1 MDMDIKEPS
10 MRAFTATLE
19 PINLTAGRPI
29 AKLILGTIALQ
40 AGATAPTIATFLGR
54 ISEAYIKAS
63 FGGKSQDL
71 IRFENGN
78 DLWAFNMLCPWLIH
92 RPYCQISG
100 ADNENNNVCG
110 LQVPLG
116 LPPAKVTG
124 AYQLGLEV
132 TDIATT
138 DVEKV
143 SVAEVYGAL
152 RLEGLPASLVAGKV
166 FQIGKH
172 LYTPNAT
179 GWNEGFDIQ
188 VDGDLIGLLLWQTS
202 YPCVTLSTSDPTV
215 VSIKEFVLS
224 VGGHDR
230 VHLDFPTYYFGKNKT
245 AIVAESDGTT
255 LVETD
260 ELQKYA
266 FVDLVHMVGAINT
279 RNKSVKFRTNAGVAD
294 AIRVYPIYLIRG

>member
-1 MDMDIKEPS
+1 MDMDILEPS
-10 MRAFTATLE
+10 MRTFTATLE

-29 AKLILGTIALQ
+29 AKLLLGTIALQ
-40 AGATAPTIATFLGR
+40 AGATAPTTATFLGR
-54 ISEAYIKAS
+54 ISEAYIKATFRGRS
-63 FGGKSQDL
+63 HDL

-92 RPYCQISG
+92 RPYCQMSG
-100 ADNENNNVCG
+100 ADNENVNVNG
-110 LQVPLG
+110 LQIPLG
-116 LPPAKVTG
+116 LPPAKYSG

-143 SVAEVYGAL
+143 TVAEVYGAL
-152 RLEGLPASLVAGKV
+152 RLVGLPASLVAGKV
-166 FQIGKH
+166 FSIGKH

-179 GWNEGFDIQ
+179 GWNEGIDIQ
-188 VDGDLIGLLLWQTS
+188 EDGDLIGLLCWQTT
-202 YPCVTLSTSDPTV
+202 YPKLDLSTTDPTA
-215 VSIKEFVLS
+215 VSIKEFILS
-224 VGGHDR
+224 IGGTDR

-260 ELQKYA
+260 ELQKYF
-266 FVDLVHMVGAINT
+266 FVDLVQMVGALNC
-279 RNKSVKFRTNAGVAD
+279 RGKAVKFRTNAGVAD
-294 AIRVYPIYLIRG
+294 AIRVYPIYLV